1 VEVDMSKIEL
11 LNQAWEDFVGKWQV
25 LAEQNG
31 YPEIES
37 DPQWPS
43 ECEFSLP
50 ENNEK
55 TYWKPVKS
63 QDDLAFDNVG
73 LAMDLVVD
81 EQYSALFSMYY
92 ADNLNAQHSNGPLQ
106 FLQAWSQSD
115 FERLQQNLIGHLMM
129 KAKLKQPP
137 TLFFAVTDED
147 DLNLVVVNDSGEI
160 WLEYVGKEPHKKVAD
175 NLAEFI
181 AQSTPVLSPL

>member
-1 VEVDMSKIEL
+1 MSKIEL
-11 LNQAWEDFVGKWQV
+11 LNQAWEDFIGKWQV

-43 ECEFSLP
+43 ECEFT
-50 ENNEK
+50 ENGK
-55 TYWKPVKS
+55 TCWKPVEQKQS
-63 QDDLAFDNVG
+63 ASFESKNKGFDNVG
-73 LAMDLVVD
+73 QAMELVIN

-92 ADNLNAQHSNGPLQ
+92 SDNLNAEHKDGPLQ

-137 TLFFAVTDED
+137 TLFFALTDED
-147 DLNLVVVNDSGEI
+147 DLNLVVVNDSGEV

-181 AQSTPVLSPL
+181 EQCTPAL

>member
-11 LNQAWEDFVGKWQV
+11 LNQAWEDFIGKWQV

-43 ECEFSLP
+43 ECEFT
-50 ENNEK
+50 ENGK
-55 TYWKPVKS
+55 TCWKPVRQKKNTS
-63 QDDLAFDNVG
+63 FDNVG
-73 LAMDLVVD
+73 EAMGIEVD
-81 EQYSALFSMYY
+81 AQYAALFGMYY
-92 ADNLNAQHSNGPLQ
+92 VDNINAQHKDGPLQ
-106 FLQAWSQSD
+106 FLQPWSQDD
-115 FERLQQNLIGHLMM
+115 FDRLQQNLIGHLMM

-137 TLFFAVTDED
+137 TLFFALTDED
-147 DLNLVVVNDSGEI
+147 DLNLVVVNDSGEV
-160 WLEYVGKEPHKKVAD
+160 WLEYVGKEPHQKVTD

-181 AQSTPVLSPL
+181 QQCTPVLSPL